1 MNKDTCI
8 LYDYS
13 EVIDNILFYEKLKPV
28 IIIIADEINVGI
40 TRAKYLTNNQRVL
53 KSINFTDIPD
63 GQRLYKIISQ
73 NIFLYKTE
81 NIYYF
86 VYPKNLKTDLL
97 TIYCQNKLMKNN
109 FGVMFNF
116 LNLENTFPYWSE
128 IIIPVKPHSLCTNC
142 TFQEYV
148 KEKLKSG
155 ESFSELFDI
164 HKQLFS
170 QKEHVFFNKPIN
182 IVMFYYNLYSNERES
197 TTYFN
202 TLMTGI
208 EYVSKNSRQNGKSLA
223 CFNLKYSDKENFNFL
238 KNSDFDKYY
247 VRRALSLI
255 DYMNLLKTTIL
266 SLNASDSNT
275 FENLCNIRPYSNLIK
290 LFCFIK
296 NLSNAQSHKTLTW
309 INRLENFL
317 SDSLISQLSWFDKL
331 VDFYKKEYELDE
343 NTIIIQKQNLNKM
356 LRNVDEKYE
365 YWMNTT
371 YFAVDYGK
379 VSRTLLIHRVSKTN
393 DN

>member
-86 VYPKNLKTDLL
+86 VYPKNLKMDLL

-255 DYMNLLKTTIL
+255 DQIYRYSEFLICISMMSYIYIYIYRERVRK
-266 SLNASDSNT
+266 
-275 FENLCNIRPYSNLIK
+275 LC
-290 LFCFIK
+290 
-296 NLSNAQSHKTLTW
+296 
-309 INRLENFL
+309 
-317 SDSLISQLSWFDKL
+317 
-331 VDFYKKEYELDE
+331 
-343 NTIIIQKQNLNKM
+343 
-356 LRNVDEKYE
+356 
-365 YWMNTT
+365 
-371 YFAVDYGK
+371 
-379 VSRTLLIHRVSKTN
+379 
-393 DN
+393 